1 MSFIQSVIQFFGF
14 DRMVEAAGST
24 IDSDDY
30 QWRRLTGDLERDLL
44 PVTQQRM
51 QKLAIHLWERNGLA
65 NRLIELPVAYMVGK
79 GCRITCS
86 DQGAQ
91 QVIDRHWKDGLNCWD
106 LKLTKRAR
114 ELALFGEQCWIAFR
128 SGSGFVRFGYLD
140 PALIEEVILDPDNIE
155 QPIGIRT
162 IADTSGRQRQYRV
175 IVNVAEAAFGA
186 AARAA
191 RDAMTDGECLFFRVN
206 DLAAGGRGRSD
217 LLPLMDW
224 LDAYDEFLYGELDR
238 ADHLR
243 NYVWDVTIKG
253 ATPEEVEARA
263 KKIGAPAPNSVRV
276 HNDSEEWQA
285 VSPNLASYEAAAGAR
300 LFRNHILGSRSLPP
314 TWFADGEDANR
325 ANSQSMAESTE
336 RVLETRQAYLG
347 YMLVETMRYVLRSAW
362 GVLDRDPSAEQRE
375 VLDSVRVEWPALTA
389 RDTTRYATAF
399 QQAVVAGAQAIG
411 DNLLTRRTVVALLA
425 SLAAQ
430 IGVEVDVDTELAA
443 ALRQRAEGGDDPGQF
458 EPADLDTTPDEPL
471 EA

>member
-1 MSFIQSVIQFFGF
+1 MSFIRSVFAFLGF
-14 DRMVEAAGST
+14 DRMVEAAGAT
-24 IDSDDY
+24 VDSDDH

-51 QKLAIHLWERNGLA
+51 QKLALHLWERNGLA

-79 GCRITCS
+79 GCRITCA
-86 DQGAQ
+86 DQEAQ
-91 QVIDRHWKDGLNCWD
+91 QLIDRHWKDGLNCWD

-128 SGSGFVRFGYLD
+128 AASGFVRFGYLD
-140 PALIEEVILDPDNIE
+140 PALIDRVILDPDNVE
-155 QPIGIRT
+155 QPIGIQT
-162 IADTSGRQRQYRV
+162 IADAAGRQRRYRV
-175 IVNVAEAAFGA
+175 IVNVPEAAFGPA
-186 AARAA
+186 AQDERQK
-191 RDAMTDGECLFFRVN
+191 MTDGECLFFRVN

-253 ATPEEVEARA
+253 ATAEEVATRA
-263 KKIGAPAPNSVRV
+263 KQIAAPAPNSVRV

-362 GVLDRDPSAEQRE
+362 GVLERDPSAEQRE

-389 RDTTRYATAF
+389 RDTTRYASAF
-399 QQAVVAGAQAIG
+399 QQAVAAGAQAIA
-411 DNLLTRRTVVALLA
+411 DNLLTRKTVVALLA

-430 IGVEVDVDTELAA
+430 IGVEVDVDQELDAV
-443 ALRQRAEGGDDPGQF
+443 LKQRAEAGDDPGQF
-458 EPADLDTTPDEPL
+458 EPAELDTPPDEPL
-471 EA
+471 DA